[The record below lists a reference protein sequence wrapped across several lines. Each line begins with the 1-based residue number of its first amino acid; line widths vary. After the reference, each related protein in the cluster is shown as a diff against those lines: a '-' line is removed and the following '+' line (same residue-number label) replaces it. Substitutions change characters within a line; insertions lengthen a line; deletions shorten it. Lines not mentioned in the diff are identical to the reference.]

1 MTKMSKMHKRVLLA
15 QGAMLAL
22 SAVLPAGSAMAQE
35 AAQAA
40 APTGELQQ
48 VVVTAQRR
56 SENIKD
62 VPVSVT
68 AVRGEK
74 LDVLVSGGEDIRVL
88 AAKIPSLNIESS
100 NGRTFPRFY
109 IRGYGNTDFNIFAS
123 QPVSLIYDDVVQE
136 NPILKG
142 FPIFDLASVEV
153 LRGPQGTLFGRNTP
167 AGVVKFESEKP
178 NLKKVEGY
186 YNASWATHNTINVDG
201 AVNVPLSEYW
211 AMRVS
216 TLRQH
221 RDDYVGNFADT
232 AFTQKRGDLDGY
244 NEHAERVQFLFDPKT
259 GFTGLFNIH
268 QRVSEGSARLFR
280 ANLIQKGTSDVV
292 AGTDFDRIATN
303 AINSQSLNTN
313 GANARLSW
321 DMGNNIQLFSI
332 TGFETVQRYVSR
344 GDIDGGTLA
353 GPGFIPFQVETAGG
367 LSDLTQWTQEFRAE
381 SKYTGPLNWQAG
393 VYYFHEDANGYS
405 NNFNST
411 TYAQTSALSSRQVNS
426 AYAAFGSLSY
436 AVNDAFTVRGGLRY
450 TKDKK
455 EFNTENA
462 VNVVQIGPN
471 GVSESKSKVNG
482 DLSGTYKLNNDV
494 NVYARVATGFRAPS
508 IAAAS
513 ADVPI
518 TVADAETI
526 TSYEAGVKADLFERR
541 ARVAFS
547 VYDYEIKNQQLTV
560 VGGNSNVNRL
570 INAAK
575 TKGRGAEIDFEGN
588 VFTGFRVTAG
598 ASYNFTRIEDPT
610 LSVNKCAACTVTN
623 EFNSAGRI
631 VINGNALPQAPKW
644 TANVTARYGF
654 PVADGELFVFTD
666 WSYRSKVNFFLYE
679 STEFTGKPLTE
690 GGLRVGYTWAN
701 GKYEAAIFGRNIAD
715 QRRITGAIDFNN
727 LTGFTNEP
735 RTVGVQ
741 FKGNF

>member
-1 MTKMSKMHKRVLLA
+1 
-15 QGAMLAL
+15 MLAL
-22 SAVLPAGSAMAQE
+22 SAAMPIHSAMAQE
-35 AAQAA
+35 VAA
-40 APTGELQQ
+40 TGELQQ

-68 AVRGEK
+68 SLRGEK
-74 LDVLVSGGEDIRVL
+74 LDVLLSGGEDIRVL
-88 AAKIPSLNIESS
+88 AGKVPSLNIESS

-109 IRGYGNTDFNIFAS
+109 IRGYGNTDFSAFAS

-136 NPILKG
+136 APSLKG
-142 FPIFDLASVEV
+142 FPIFDVAAVEV

-167 AGVVKFESEKP
+167 AGVVKIESEKP

-186 YNASWATHNTINVDG
+186 YNFSWGTHNTVNAEG

-221 RDDYVGNFADT
+221 RDDYVTNYSNLAKT
-232 AFTQKRGDLDGY
+232 TSTGDLDGY
-244 NEHAERVQFLFDPKT
+244 NEHAERVQFLFDPKN
-259 GFTGLFNIH
+259 GFTGLFNVH
-268 QRVSEGSARLFR
+268 QRTTDGSARLFR
-280 ANLIQKGTSDVV
+280 ANLIQKGTNGFVP
-292 AGTDFDRIATN
+292 GTDLNSIVTN
-303 AINSQSLNTN
+303 GLNTQN
-313 GANARLSW
+313 LNTQGANARLSW
-321 DMGNNIQLFSI
+321 NMGNDIQLFSI
-332 TGFETVQRYVSR
+332 TGYEKVKNYYSR
-344 GDIDGGTLA
+344 GDIDGGIIG
-353 GPGFIPFQVETAGG
+353 GPGTIPFQAETGG
-367 LSDLTQWTQEFRAE
+367 GISGLEQLSQEFRAE
-381 SKYTGPLNWQAG
+381 SKYAGPLNWQAG
-393 VYYFHEDANGYS
+393 LYYFHEDATGYS
-405 NNFNST
+405 NAFNST
-411 TYAQTSALSSRQVNS
+411 TYAQTSHLASNQVNE
-426 AYAAFGSLSY
+426 AYAAFASLSY
-436 AVNDAFTVRGGLRY
+436 AVNDKFTVRGGLRY
-450 TKDKK
+450 TEDKK
-455 EFNTENA
+455 DFKTVEA
-462 VNVVQIGPN
+462 VNVVQVGASS
-471 GVSESKSKVNG
+471 VSESKNKVNW
-482 DLSGTYKLNNDV
+482 DLSGTYKLTNDV
-494 NVYARVATGFRAPS
+494 SAYARVATGFRAPS

-513 ADVPI
+513 ASVPI

-560 VGGNSNVNRL
+560 VGGTSNITRL
-570 INAAK
+570 INANK

-598 ASYNFTRIEDPT
+598 GSYNFTKIEDPT
-610 LSVNKCAACTVTN
+610 LSLPACAACTMTDPRN
-623 EFNSAGRI
+623 AAGRYI
-631 VINGNALPQAPKW
+631 IDGNALPQAPKW

-654 PVADGELFVFTD
+654 PVADGEMFVFTD

-690 GGLRVGYTWAN
+690 GGLRVGYTWAG
-701 GKYEAAIFGRNIAD
+701 GKYEVAAFGRNILD

-735 RTVGVQ
+735 RTYGVQ